1 MCDTKKNNR
10 ISNIMPTATADEM
23 TCLVYL
29 SNGSAKTGIPM
40 VITTFSM
47 PEVRAMIDKR
57 IILCKLGLD
66 SILDDRILCKLGLN
80 SILDDRIQTKCIV
93 ACNDSMRN
101 SSYLNGQCFIQTKQ
115 CKWPGIWSYR
125 EGASYGAG
133 CYATII
139 WIKGTTLNFESKIW
153 QLVMDYL

>member
-1 MCDTKKNNR
+1 MCDKKNNR
-10 ISNIMPTATADEM
+10 ISNTKPTAPADDM
-23 TCLVYL
+23 TCFVYL

-40 VITTFSM
+40 AFITLPM
-47 PEVRAMIDKR
+47 PEVRAMLVKR
-57 IILCKLGLD
+57 ITLCKLGLYSILCKLGLD
-66 SILDDRILCKLGLN
+66 SILDDRI
-80 SILDDRIQTKCIV
+80 QPKCIV